1 MKKIAIAAALAV
13 ILLLAGCSSPVP
25 EKNYYPIDSAQE
37 LAYDYSLK
45 ITYPEGPNEQA
56 SAFAIKPGAI
66 KRIDSVDC
74 TEFSFL
80 FNGQEDHS
88 ECYFGNAEGIF
99 LAERKFGLEIL
110 PIEPAQPLLKKP
122 YVSGTKWDW
131 SGKEGKVEST
141 LSGLIETIEPV
152 EIGGTEYEALRVYST
167 IERSDGAKI
176 ISTRWYADGIGPIKE
191 EKTITN
197 SNFPGVKMEIKAEMK

>member
-1 MKKIAIAAALAV
+1 MKKIVLAAALTV
-13 ILLLAGCSSPVP
+13 LLLLAGCSSPAP

-37 LAYDYSLK
+37 LSYNYSLK
-45 ITYPEGPNEQA
+45 LTSPEGPSEQA

-66 KRIDSVDC
+66 KRIGSVDC
-74 TEFSFL
+74 TDFSFL
-80 FNGQEDHS
+80 FDGQEDHA
-88 ECYFGNAEGIF
+88 ECYFENAEGVF

-122 YVSGTKWDW
+122 YTSGTKWEW
-131 SGKEGKVEST
+131 SGKEGEVEST

-152 EIGGTEYEALRVYST
+152 EISGTEYEALRVYSET
-167 IERSDGAKI
+167 NRSDGAKI

-191 EKTITN
+191 ETTITN